1 FTLIVAQLICWGDWK
16 SEFTIASLSLSLVM
30 LCSNSV
36 CSACRTL
43 LCKSKRGGL
52 KDTYPDEILA
62 PVLKLELEI
71 LSSDMYWDPAPKEQ
85 GNAEWL
91 LFMLASL
98 KLFQLGLRTV
108 NRQRSSVL
116 QAVADVAASI
126 KPGFYDIGIG
136 AGLESMTAYPM
147 AWDGSVNPRRFGV
160 TRKEQDQAAVSTNVV
175 AGLLTGKDRS
185 VKDTLGSGKEE
196 GLRLI
201 LQLQCNVM
209 NDQPQIRPR
218 SDLTKGPSIFFIS
231 KVPDWFSDS
240 QDSPDPLAN
249 SLLQPQFPGTLVL
262 ELDWL
267 PVRTDKNDPLVLCI
281 TGADSSFRLVEV
293 NIDKR
298 AGYGAQSGSIKER
311 FRPMPLCSPI
321 LLPTPHA
328 LALRLILQCGVKPSW
343 FNTYSSIINKGN
355 SQLSKSA
362 SSSGDL
368 RSYLIDI
375 PTIGDSVVPELLLKV
390 LEPYQ
395 REGEVPGSILDDE
408 RAYFWLLLPRA
419 LKHLMNNLANKSLQK
434 VSEIS
439 SSSDT
444 DDASLLSRI
453 SSKGKSATSSS
464 KRNTVS
470 DGELRLMAFEQEE
483 LWESANER
491 IPWHERLDD
500 EEGIQNRVHE
510 LVSIGNLEAAVS
522 LMLSTPPE
530 SPYLYPNA
538 LRAVALLS
546 AVSRSLNELA
556 VKVVAANMVETDRSL
571 SGTHL
576 LCAVGRYQEACSQ
589 LQDAGCWTDADPR
602 PDSTSILNEKSA
614 LHHNYLKAP
623 IKLFIAVQMVGVV
636 KNVEKDRFRY
646 QYRARIDCM
655 KDIDIVIMEAIS

>member
-1 FTLIVAQLICWGDWK
+1 MRYYTCTSFEVIEKTNLNPAGVGDIVVGYVLGSGSQRAR
-16 SEFTIASLSLSLVM
+16 E
-30 LCSNSV
+30 
-36 CSACRTL
+36 CRMAAFYA
-43 LCKSKRGGL
+43 GF
-52 KDTYPDEILA
+52 P
-62 PVLKLELEI
+62 
-71 LSSDMYWDPAPKEQ
+71 
-85 GNAEWL
+85 
-91 LFMLASL
+91 
-98 KLFQLGLRTV
+98 GLRTV

-147 AWDGSVNPRRFGV
+147 AWDRSVNPRSVICLYFACDCFTSLWRDEEG
-160 TRKEQDQAAVSTNVV
+160 TRPGCGINVV
-175 AGLLTGKDRS
+175 AGLLTGKDQS

-218 SDLTKGPSIFFIS
+218 SDLTKVQMVG
-231 KVPDWFSDS
+231 V
-240 QDSPDPLAN
+240 
-249 SLLQPQFPGTLVL
+249 V
-262 ELDWL
+262 
-267 PVRTDKNDPLVLCI
+267 KN
-281 TGADSSFRLVEV
+281 VEK
-293 NIDKR
+293 D
-298 AGYGAQSGSIKER
+298 R
-311 FRPMPLCSPI
+311 FRYQYRARIDCMKDI
-321 LLPTPHA
+321 DI
-328 LALRLILQCGVKPSW
+328 ALRLILQCGVKPSW

-408 RAYFWLLLPRA
+408 RVRQYATILDKGSAARFSFA
-419 LKHLMNNLANKSLQK
+419 AAIF

-439 SSSDT
+439 SSSET

-500 EEGIQNRVHE
+500 EEAIQNRVHE

-522 LMLSTPPE
+522 LMLSTPPK
-530 SPYLYPNA
+530 SPYFYPNA
-538 LRAVALLS
+538 LPAVALLS

-571 SGTHL
+571 SGTHM

-589 LQDAGCWTDADPR
+589 
-602 PDSTSILNEKSA
+602 
-614 LHHNYLKAP
+614 
-623 IKLFIAVQMVGVV
+623 VQYDYSSFVRISSRV
-636 KNVEKDRFRY
+636 K
-646 QYRARIDCM
+646 
-655 KDIDIVIMEAIS
+655 IMSDD